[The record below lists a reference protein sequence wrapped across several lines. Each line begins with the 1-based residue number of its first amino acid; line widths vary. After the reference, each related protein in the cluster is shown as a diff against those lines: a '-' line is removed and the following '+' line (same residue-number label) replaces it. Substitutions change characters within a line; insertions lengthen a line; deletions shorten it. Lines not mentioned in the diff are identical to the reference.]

1 MGNND
6 PEQLKTTYINLMA
19 QIDNNSINQL
29 MNSIEG
35 KIKEGTER
43 FIILISSPGGSVF
56 YGISAYNFLKGI
68 PAEVFT
74 HNYGSADS
82 IATVIFCA
90 GIKRFCVPNA
100 RFLIHGLGWNVPP
113 GVRLE
118 EKHLKEQVDSFKT
131 DRENISKIISDNCN
145 KTVAE
150 IEKDMLEGVT
160 LNAQQAKE
168 YGLVDEVK
176 TQLFEKGADLIGIR
190 QLSKS

>member
-1 MGNND
+1 MANND
-6 PEQLKTTYINLMA
+6 KQLKTTYVNLMA
-19 QIDNNSINQL
+19 LIDNNSISQL
-29 MNSIEG
+29 MNAIES
-35 KIKEGTER
+35 KIREGTER
-43 FIILISSPGGSVF
+43 FIILLSSPGGSVF

-90 GIKRFCVPNA
+90 GTKRFCVPNA
-100 RFLIHGLGWNVPP
+100 RFLIHGLGWNVPA
-113 GVRLE
+113 GTRLE
-118 EKHLKEQVDSFKT
+118 EKHLKEQIESFKT

-150 IEKDMLEGVT
+150 IEKDMLEGIT
-160 LNAQQAKE
+160 LNAQQAKD

-176 TQLFEKGADLIGIR
+176 TQLFEKGVDLIGIR
-190 QLSKS
+190 QLPKS